1 MLQDQNNTQIINN
14 YTAMPDKP
22 MFCAKD
28 VATATG
34 VNLKTVRNVM
44 IKLAKK
50 GEIVRLAKRTSG
62 MVYYRTAMY
71 SEKLAAAAADMREHG
86 DEYHQILSEAINGSK
101 S

>member
-1 MLQDQNNTQIINN
+1 MRPDQNNTQIINN
-14 YTAMPDKP
+14 YAAMPDKL

-34 VNLKTVRNVM
+34 VNLSTVRNVM

-50 GEIVRLAKRTSG
+50 GEIVRLAKRTAG
-62 MVYYRTAMY
+62 MVYYRTAMH
-71 SEKLAAAAADMREHG
+71 SEKLAAAAEDMRQNG
-86 DEYHQILSEAINGSK
+86 DEYHQILSEVINAK

>member
-1 MLQDQNNTQIINN
+1 MQGFADQANKDIVRN
-14 YTAMPDKP
+14 YTAMPDRA

-34 VNLKTVRNVM
+34 VNLQTVRNVM
-44 IKLAKK
+44 IKLAQK
-50 GEIVRLAKRTSG
+50 GEIVRLPKRTSG

-86 DEYHQILSEAINGSK
+86 DEYHQILSEVM
-101 S
+101 